1 MFRGISGMSP
11 DLYMTSFTWVKRGGS
26 SYRGARRTLCSVQRG
41 ENFLSRIL
49 SRTGIVG
56 RLAILAVAAGVLAG
70 FMVVPFVAATGVLVR
85 NTADK
90 FTTLSFSANGLPQ
103 RSEILNRNGQLLA
116 YVYSVDMP
124 YYTSASSAQAIQFNG
139 WNRQPVSYSQI
150 DQNMIN
156 AIVAIED
163 DRYWQHGAIDVKGTF
178 RAMVND
184 LQHKAVQGGSSIPQQ
199 YVKNVLLLTA
209 EMASNSQDEQEADAE
224 TLNRKLNE
232 LRMAIAVEHSQT
244 KQDILAGYLNAAYFG
259 HNAYGVEAAA
269 ETYFNTTAAKLT
281 VVQAATLAGI
291 VENPTEYDP
300 INNPATSVT
309 RRDTVLARMAQT
321 GNGITTAQANAL
333 LKAPLGLDVAPVQ
346 SGCQSAT
353 VGTAGFFCQY
363 VEEVFLHDPAYGATP
378 YDRAKVLSTGGLQIY
393 TTLDPQDQK
402 AANDAVNYVVPY
414 HDGYFNPGDNAAVE
428 AVVQPGTGDIRALAE
443 DRPYGTKAGQTEIDY
458 AVNTAYG
465 GGAGVQTGS
474 SSKLFTLV
482 TALKQGYQFGY
493 SDTVPYSQ
501 TVSGYT
507 DCAGNPAGYSNGQ
520 SGVYQVDNASPGDHG
535 TYSLYTG
542 TTASINTFYARLER
556 KVGLCNVVRTA
567 QDLGMT
573 WADGTSLM
581 NGDNGQPPADDTP
594 SFTLGSVYVSPLS
607 MSAAYAAM
615 AARGVYCSPVAIDKI
630 ATDSGGSLAPPSAG
644 CHRAVTAAVADAVNY
659 ILQGVLINGTA
670 AGMGLSGR
678 QSAGKTGTSNV
689 ISGNGTPYAAF
700 AGYIPSLAGYVSVFY
715 PQAPESP
722 YHVMGGS
729 NACYRLESGGLDCP
743 GEMFGANAP
752 ASTWH
757 MTFDHADLGPVT
769 DFVSVPGDSPFNGQ
783 GNGQTV
789 VQQKSGKGGKGGTGG
804 GGGTPPGGNGHPGG
818 GGNGGGPGNGG
829 GGNGGG
835 GGGRNGGGG
844 GGGGGGTGGPPNFT
858 PAAAHRTAA
867 RSRAA
872 RSSVPAAR
880 SEFTQPGNA
889 PAAPARRAPAAPA
902 GHAPAGHAPAGGAP
916 AGNAPAVNAP
926 AENAPADTTPE
937 GGGGTLKSH

>member
-1 MFRGISGMSP
+1 MG
-11 DLYMTSFTWVKRGGS
+11 L
-26 SYRGARRTLCSVQRG
+26 
-41 ENFLSRIL
+41 
-49 SRTGIVG
+49 VG
-56 RLAILAVAAGVLAG
+56 RLVTLAAAAGVLAA
-70 FMVVPFVAATGVLVR
+70 FIVVPVVAATGVLVR

-103 RSEILNRNGQLLA
+103 RSEILDRDGHLLA

-124 YYTSASSAQAIQFNG
+124 YYTTASNAQALQFNG
-139 WNRQPVSYSQI
+139 WNRQPVTYSQI

-156 AIVAIED
+156 AIVSIED

-209 EMASNSQDEQEADAE
+209 EMTSNSQAEQDADAE
-224 TLNRKLNE
+224 TLSRKLNE

-244 KQDILAGYLNAAYFG
+244 KQQILAGYLNAAYFG

-300 INNPATSVT
+300 INNPATSLT
-309 RRDTVLARMAQT
+309 RRNTVLARMAQT
-321 GNGITTAQANAL
+321 DNGLTTAQSKTL
-333 LKAPLGLDVAPVQ
+333 LTAPLGLNVAPVQ

-378 YDRAKVLSTGGLQIY
+378 YDRAKLLSTGGLQIY
-393 TTLDPQDQK
+393 TTLDPTDQK
-402 AANDAVNYVVPY
+402 AANSAVNYIVPD
-414 HDGYFNPGDNAAVE
+414 HDGYFNPGNNAAVE
-428 AVVQPGTGDIRALAE
+428 AVVQPGTGDIRAIAE
-443 DRPYGTKAGQTEIDY
+443 DRPYGTGSGQTEIDY

-482 TALKQGYQFGY
+482 TALEQGYKFGY
-493 SDTVPYSQ
+493 SDTVPYSE
-501 TVSGYT
+501 TVTGFT
-507 DCAGNPAGYSNGQ
+507 DCSGNPAGYTNGE
-520 SGVYQVDNASPGDHG
+520 SGAWQVDNASPGDHG

-556 KVGLCNVVRTA
+556 KVGLCNVVHTA
-567 QDLGMT
+567 QNLGMT

-581 NGDNGQPPADDTP
+581 DRDNGQPPADDTP

-615 AARGVYCSPVAIDKI
+615 AARGMYCAPIAIDKI
-630 ATDSGGSLAPPSAG
+630 VTDTDGSLAAPSAG
-644 CHRAVTAAVADAVNY
+644 CHRAVSSSVADAVNY

-670 AGMGLSGR
+670 AGLGLDGR
-678 QSAGKTGTSNV
+678 EAAGKTGTSNV

-700 AGYIPSLAGYVSVFY
+700 AGYIPSLTGYVSVFY

-722 YHVMGGS
+722 DHVMGGS

-752 ASTWH
+752 GSVWH
-757 MTFDHADLGPVT
+757 MTFDHAGLGPVT
-769 DFVSVPGDSPFNGQ
+769 NFVGIPADSPFNGQ

-789 VQQKSGKGGKGGTGG
+789 VQQKTGGGKGGKGGGNPSPPPGTGG
-804 GGGTPPGGNGHPGG
+804 GGPGKG
-818 GGNGGGPGNGG
+818 GGNGGGGTGGNGG

-835 GGGRNGGGG
+835 PAAGAVVHPAAR
-844 GGGGGGTGGPPNFT
+844 TAAA
-858 PAAAHRTAA
+858 PAAARGT
-867 RSRAA
+867 
-872 RSSVPAAR
+872 
-880 SEFTQPGNA
+880 FTQPGNA
-889 PAAPARRAPAAPA
+889 PVAHAPVPVAHAPVVRAPVAHAPVAHAPVVHAPVAHAPVAHAPAAAPA
-902 GHAPAGHAPAGGAP
+902 GHAPAGGSP
-916 AGNAPAVNAP
+916 AGNVPAVNAP
-926 AENAPADTTPE
+926 AENAPAENAPAA
-937 GGGGTLKSH
+937 GGGTPLKP